1 MIMMTRK
8 DFAALAHA
16 LNRTRPARPNLMTV
30 VSHAENWVWDSTVQG
45 IKDVCAASNPRFD
58 ADRFHAACRVDFT
71 PAPVSPDAPEPPDC
85 VYPVG
90 HPDGID

>member
-58 ADRFHAACRVDFT
+58 ADRFHAACRVDLT
-71 PAPVSPDAPEPPDC
+71 PAPADL
-85 VYPVG
+85 
-90 HPDGID
+90 